1 MLDTTIK
8 NHTFYFGKAETYLDN
23 DYPKDWEAGW
33 EFRLVIDEDVGEI
46 RIEDMCGRYVPM
58 QWQSIHKL
66 KKAIAAVERE
76 LIDSVLG
83 EWNNE
88 HSV

>member
-1 MLDTTIK
+1 MTIK
-8 NHTFYFGKAETYLDN
+8 NHTFYFGKSEVERN
-23 DYPKDWEAGW
+23 ENGW
-33 EFRLVIDEDVGEI
+33 EPGWDFRLVIEEDAGEVL
-46 RIEDMCGRYVPM
+46 IEDSCGRYVPVVF
-58 QWQSIHKL
+58 QDIHKL

-88 HSV
+88 QSV